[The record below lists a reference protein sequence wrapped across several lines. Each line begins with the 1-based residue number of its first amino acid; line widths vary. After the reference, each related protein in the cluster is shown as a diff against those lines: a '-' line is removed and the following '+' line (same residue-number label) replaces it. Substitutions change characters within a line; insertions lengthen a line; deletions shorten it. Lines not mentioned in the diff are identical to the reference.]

1 MRFSFLFI
9 FLFLFACNNIEIS
22 KKEHS
27 LYWQKNSAEYVA
39 LSYQA
44 YNLAKF
50 RLDEKLNL
58 EFNKRPAIV
67 IDLDETVLNNLPY
80 NEMLIDSS
88 EVFTQESW
96 SKWVNKKIATK
107 IPGSLEFINYAKSK
121 NVKIVYLSNRR
132 VENYDPTKEN
142 LVNLG
147 YPFDE
152 DTLMLLRDETG
163 DKTARRSTLNDY
175 EIIMLLG
182 DNLADFSSVFYKKSN
197 NERIQSVDS
206 LSKIFGDKFI
216 ILPNLIYGDW
226 EDGFKN

>member
-9 FLFLFACNNIEIS
+9 FLFLYGCNNVEIS

-50 RLDEKLNL
+50 RLDEKLNS

-96 SKWVNKKIATK
+96 SKWVNKKIAAK

-121 NVKIVYLSNRR
+121 NVKIIYLSNRR

-163 DKTARRSTLNDY
+163 DKTTRRSTLNDY

-206 LSKIFGDKFI
+206 LSKMFGDKFI
-216 ILPNLIYGDW
+216 IFPNLIYGDW

>member
-9 FLFLFACNNIEIS
+9 FLFLFACDNLEIS

-152 DTLMLLRDETG
+152 DTLMLLRDETS
-163 DKTARRSTLNDY
+163 DKTARRNTLNDY

-182 DNLADFSSVFYKKSN
+182 DNLADFNSVFYKKSN
-197 NERIQSVDS
+197 NERIRSVDS
-206 LSKIFGDKFI
+206 LSKMFGDKFI
-216 ILPNLIYGDW
+216 VFPNLIYGDW
-226 EDGFKN
+226 EDGFE

>member
-9 FLFLFACNNIEIS
+9 FLFLFACNNLDVS

-50 RLDEKLNL
+50 RLDEKLNS

-88 EVFTQESW
+88 DVFTQESW

-121 NVKIVYLSNRR
+121 NVKIIYLSNRR

-142 LVNLG
+142 LVILG

-152 DTLMLLRDETG
+152 DTLMLLRDETS
-163 DKTARRSTLNDY
+163 DKTARRNTLNDY

-182 DNLADFSSVFYKKSN
+182 DNLADFNSVFYKKSN
-197 NERIQSVDS
+197 KERIQSVDS
-206 LSKIFGDKFI
+206 LSKMFGDKFI
-216 ILPNLIYGDW
+216 VFPNLIYGDW
-226 EDGFKN
+226 EDGFE

>member
-9 FLFLFACNNIEIS
+9 FLFLFACNNLEIS

-107 IPGSLEFINYAKSK
+107 VPGSLEFINYAKSK

-132 VENYDPTKEN
+132 VENYEPTKVN

-152 DTLMLLRDETG
+152 DTLMLLRDETS
-163 DKTARRSTLNDY
+163 DKTARRNTLNDY

-182 DNLADFSSVFYKKSN
+182 DNLADFNSVFYKKSN

-206 LSKIFGDKFI
+206 LSKMFGDKFI
-216 ILPNLIYGDW
+216 VFPNLIYGDW
-226 EDGFKN
+226 EDGFE

>member
-9 FLFLFACNNIEIS
+9 FLFLFACNNLDVS

-50 RLDEKLNL
+50 RLDEKLNS

-88 EVFTQESW
+88 DVFTQESW

-121 NVKIVYLSNRR
+121 NVKIIYLSNRR

-147 YPFDE
+147 YPFDK
-152 DTLMLLRDETG
+152 DTLMLLRDETS
-163 DKTARRSTLNDY
+163 DKTARRNTLNDY

-182 DNLADFSSVFYKKSN
+182 DNLADFNSVFYKKSN
-197 NERIQSVDS
+197 KERIQSVDS
-206 LSKIFGDKFI
+206 LSKMFGDKFI
-216 ILPNLIYGDW
+216 IFPNLIYGDW
-226 EDGFKN
+226 EDGFE

>member
-9 FLFLFACNNIEIS
+9 FLFLFACNNVEIS

-50 RLDEKLNL
+50 RLDEKLNS

-80 NEMLIDSS
+80 NQMLIDSS

-96 SKWVNKKIATK
+96 SNWVNKKIATK
-107 IPGSLEFINYAKSK
+107 VPGSLEFINYAKSK

-132 VENYDPTKEN
+132 VENYEPTKVN

-163 DKTARRSTLNDY
+163 DKTARRNTLNDY

-182 DNLADFSSVFYKKSN
+182 DNLADFNSVFYKKSN
-197 NERIQSVDS
+197 KERIQSVDS
-206 LSKIFGDKFI
+206 LSKMFGDKFI
-216 ILPNLIYGDW
+216 VFPNLIYGDW
-226 EDGFKN
+226 EDGFE

>member
-9 FLFLFACNNIEIS
+9 FLFLFACNNVEIS

-44 YNLAKF
+44 YNIAKL
-50 RLDEKLNL
+50 RLDEELNSSL
-58 EFNKRPAIV
+58 NKRPAIV

-107 IPGSLEFINYAKSK
+107 VPGSLEFINYAKSK

-132 VENYDPTKEN
+132 VENYEPTKEN
-142 LVNLG
+142 LITLG
-147 YPFDE
+147 YPFDD
-152 DTLMLLRDETG
+152 DTLMLLRDETS
-163 DKTARRSTLNDY
+163 DKTPRRNTLKDY

-182 DNLADFSSVFYKKSN
+182 DNLADFNSVFYKKSN
-197 NERIQSVDS
+197 KERIQSVDS
-206 LSKIFGDKFI
+206 LSKLFGDKFI
-216 ILPNLIYGDW
+216 VFPNLIYGDW
-226 EDGFKN
+226 EDGFE

>member
-1 MRFSFLFI
+1 MRFIFLFI

-50 RLDEKLNL
+50 RLDEKLNS
-58 EFNKRPAIV
+58 EFKKRPAIV

-80 NEMLIDSS
+80 NQMLIDSS

-96 SKWVNKKIATK
+96 SNWVNKKIATRV
-107 IPGSLEFINYAKSK
+107 PGSLEFINYAKSK
-121 NVKIVYLSNRR
+121 NVKIIYLSNRR
-132 VENYDPTKEN
+132 VENYEPTKVN

-163 DKTARRSTLNDY
+163 DKTARRNTLNDY

-182 DNLADFSSVFYKKSN
+182 DNLADFNSVFYKKSN
-197 NERIQSVDS
+197 KERIQSVDS
-206 LSKIFGDKFI
+206 LSKMFGDKFI
-216 ILPNLIYGDW
+216 VFPNLIYGDW
-226 EDGFKN
+226 EDGFE